1 MNLGD
6 FSKQIKVED
15 ELINSII
22 NHYYLE
28 KCLLM
33 WEELKKCCLHEIVNC
48 RRVIRKKWNI
58 FLLQVE
64 VTDNLVN

>member
-28 KCLLM
+28 KPAYVGRAQKML
-33 WEELKKCCLHEIVNC
+33 
-48 RRVIRKKWNI
+48 
-58 FLLQVE
+58 FA
-64 VTDNLVN
+64 